1 VSYPHLVRNQVVHMT
16 NRYGIVLVSHSESL
30 VVGLKQLLDEVAHDV
45 VITTAGGTFD
55 GRIGT
60 SYEKIQEA
68 VDNNPFDELLVFYD
82 LGSAKMN
89 IDVVLET
96 VVKKLHVID
105 CAMVE
110 GAYVAAAMLGGE
122 QSLDAVMIELKP
134 LMIKESF

>member
-1 VSYPHLVRNQVVHMT
+1 MKNI
-16 NRYGIVLVSHSESL
+16 YGIVLVSHSESL
-30 VVGLKQLLDEVAHDV
+30 AVGLKQLLDEVAHDV
-45 VITTAGGTFD
+45 VITTAGSTFD

-60 SYEKIQEA
+60 SYEKIQDA
-68 VDNNPFDELLVFYD
+68 IDNNPFSELLVFYD

-96 VVKKLHVID
+96 TTKHLHVMN

-122 QSLDAVMIELKP
+122 QSLEAVLSELKP
-134 LMIKESF
+134 LMIKES

>member
-1 VSYPHLVRNQVVHMT
+1 MKNI
-16 NRYGIVLVSHSESL
+16 YGIVLVSHSESL
-30 VVGLKQLLDEVAHDV
+30 AIGLKQLLDEVAHDV
-45 VITTAGGTFD
+45 VITTAGSTYD

-60 SYEKIQEA
+60 SYEKVQEA
-68 VDNNPFDELLVFYD
+68 VDSNPFSELLVFYD

-96 VVKKLHVID
+96 TTKHLHVMN

-122 QSLDAVMIELKP
+122 QSLEAVMNELKP
-134 LMIKESF
+134 LMIKEEF

>member
-1 VSYPHLVRNQVVHMT
+1 MKNI
-16 NRYGIVLVSHSESL
+16 YGIVLVSHSESL
-30 VVGLKQLLDEVAHDV
+30 ALGLKQLLDEVAHDV
-45 VITTAGGTFD
+45 AITTAGSTFD

-60 SYEKIQEA
+60 SYEKVQEA
-68 VDNNPFDELLVFYD
+68 VDNNPFSELLVFYD

-96 VVKKLHVID
+96 TTKTLHVMD

-122 QSLDAVMIELKP
+122 QSLEAVMQELKP
-134 LMIKESF
+134 LMIKEAF

>member
-1 VSYPHLVRNQVVHMT
+1 MKNI
-16 NRYGIVLVSHSESL
+16 YGIILVSHSESL
-30 VVGLKQLLDEVAHDV
+30 AIGLKQLLDEVAHDV
-45 VITTAGGTFD
+45 VITTAGSTFD

-60 SYEKIQEA
+60 SYEKVQEA
-68 VDNNPFDELLVFYD
+68 VDSNPFSELLVFYD

-96 VVKKLHVID
+96 TTKHLHVMD

-122 QSLDAVMIELKP
+122 QSLEAVMNELKP
-134 LMIKESF
+134 LMIKEAF

>member
-1 VSYPHLVRNQVVHMT
+1 MENI
-16 NRYGIVLVSHSESL
+16 YGIVLVSHSESL
-30 VVGLKQLLDEVAHDV
+30 AIGLKQLLDEVAHDV
-45 VITTAGGTFD
+45 VITTAGSTFD

-60 SYEKIQEA
+60 SYEKVQEA
-68 VDNNPFDELLVFYD
+68 VDNNPFSELLVFYD

-96 VVKKLHVID
+96 TTKHLHVMN

-122 QSLDAVMIELKP
+122 QSLEAVMNELKP
-134 LMIKESF
+134 LMIKEDF

>member
-1 VSYPHLVRNQVVHMT
+1 MKNI
-16 NRYGIVLVSHSESL
+16 YGIVLVSHSESL
-30 VVGLKQLLDEVAHDV
+30 AIGLKQLLDEVAHDV
-45 VITTAGGTFD
+45 VITTAGSTFD

-60 SYEKIQEA
+60 SYEKVQEA
-68 VDNNPFDELLVFYD
+68 VDNNPFSELLIFYD

-96 VVKKLHVID
+96 TTKHLHVMN

-122 QSLDAVMIELKP
+122 QSLEAVLNELKP
-134 LMIKESF
+134 LMIKEEF

>member
-1 VSYPHLVRNQVVHMT
+1 MKNI
-16 NRYGIVLVSHSESL
+16 YGIVLVSHSESL
-30 VVGLKQLLDEVAHDV
+30 AVGLKQLLDEVAHDV
-45 VITTAGGTFD
+45 VITTAGSTFD

-60 SYEKIQEA
+60 SYEKIQDA
-68 VDNNPFDELLVFYD
+68 IDNNPFSELLVFYD

-96 VVKKLHVID
+96 TTKHLHVMN

-122 QSLDAVMIELKP
+122 QSLEAVLNELKP
-134 LMIKESF
+134 LMIKD